1 MLVQKRIEKALAI
14 LQEQFRSEKLKNNN
28 NILIIQTC
36 FESKE
41 NMWKYVVVGSSPVAV
56 T

>member
-1 MLVQKRIEKALAI
+1 MLAQKRIEKALAI
-14 LQEQFRSEKLKNNN
+14 LQEQFRSEKLKNDDNN
-28 NILIIQTC
+28 LIIQTC
-36 FESKE
+36 FESKG